1 MMRISA
7 NDVCF
12 TEPSHTHPFLMT
24 VEEEGFIDVDDR
36 LLCLHFNI
44 QHGPLVL
51 VEREEYDEDMALMR
65 TVYQRPRYSD
75 DGVFYRV
82 TPRYYK
88 VQWVGQSETPSSSL
102 NIDSSRAASTLWR
115 SNTTQSKGKLPTVPE
130 SPKVDIGKVEVLC
143 LSSDSD
149 SPCDEGSDAEG
160 LPSDLIAKPFEGF
173 SSDRDYY
180 SDDDCSPLPN
190 RSILNEVVTTARLE
204 VPSKC
209 GESSQASASRS
220 GSTDALKMKD
230 SRLAALHCSPSV
242 GDKSRILSPLIP
254 ETPLKDFESLSVS
267 GRDVTTM
274 RVESGEQ

>member
-1 MMRISA
+1 MMRIGA

-12 TEPSHTHPFLMT
+12 TEPSHTHPFLMI

-51 VEREEYDEDMALMR
+51 VEREEYDEDMVLMR

-75 DGVFYRV
+75 VGVFYRV
-82 TPRYYK
+82 IPGYYK
-88 VQWVGQSETPSSSL
+88 VQWIGRSETPSTSL
-102 NIDSSRAASTLWR
+102 NIDGSRAASTLWR
-115 SNTTQSKGKLPTVPE
+115 SNTTQTVGKLPTVLE

-149 SPCDEGSDAEG
+149 SPCDEGSDADG
-160 LPSDLIAKPFEGF
+160 LPSGLTAKPFASF
-173 SSDRDYY
+173 SFDRDYY

-204 VPSKC
+204 DPSKC
-209 GESSQASASRS
+209 GGSSQASASRS
-220 GSTDALKMKD
+220 GSTDALKTKD
-230 SRLAALHCSPSV
+230 SGSAALHCFPSV
-242 GDKSRILSPLIP
+242 RDKSRILSPMTP
-254 ETPLKDFESLSVS
+254 ETPLKDFGSLSVS
-267 GRDVTTM
+267 GSTA
-274 RVESGEQ
+274 